1 MNVVRK
7 QLDNQAIGVL
17 PLLLFLFLNNYF
29 SYLLS
34 FVVGASCCVGC
45 FALFRLLREKGVYQ
59 FLLLP
64 VAATFVLYSIFL
76 FLKVEPTLFLY
87 SPLVA
92 ELLFV
97 VMLTLCG
104 FTRHSALRWARDSK
118 WPVYRR
124 IAVRSALNE
133 SYFLAQLLQGLYTL
147 HLFAILFYAILPES
161 VRSMRVERFLNWEL
175 GWMIGVLVFF
185 YEQVRLWLMNG
196 NLQKEMWL
204 PVLGDQG
211 KVIGCIARSVSRSLP
226 KKYCHPIVRVA
237 VVFNGMIYLARR
249 PREEY
254 VSPDTIDH
262 PMHSYVLFRHSVAS
276 TLKETVGSLA
286 RDKSLPLRLLIR
298 YTFENE
304 KVKHFVSLYI
314 IRLRTEEQLARC
326 ERRDG
331 KLWTPK
337 QIEENLSSGIF
348 SEYFVQE
355 FPLLRNTVLATA
367 FPPPPNP

>member
-1 MNVVRK
+1 MV
-7 QLDNQAIGVL
+7 QVL
-17 PLLLFLFLNNYF
+17 
-29 SYLLS
+29 
-34 FVVGASCCVGC
+34 
-45 FALFRLLREKGVYQ
+45 Q
-59 FLLLP
+59 
-64 VAATFVLYSIFL
+64 
-76 FLKVEPTLFLY
+76 
-87 SPLVA
+87 
-92 ELLFV
+92 LFV

-161 VRSMRVERFLNWEL
+161 ARSMRVERFLNWEL

-326 ERRDG
+326 ESRDG

>member
-161 VRSMRVERFLNWEL
+161 ARSMRVRACCLSIL
-175 GWMIGVLVFF
+175 
-185 YEQVRLWLMNG
+185 
-196 NLQKEMWL
+196 
-204 PVLGDQG
+204 
-211 KVIGCIARSVSRSLP
+211 
-226 KKYCHPIVRVA
+226 
-237 VVFNGMIYLARR
+237 
-249 PREEY
+249 
-254 VSPDTIDH
+254 
-262 PMHSYVLFRHSVAS
+262 
-276 TLKETVGSLA
+276 
-286 RDKSLPLRLLIR
+286 LR
-298 YTFENE
+298 
-304 KVKHFVSLYI
+304 
-314 IRLRTEEQLARC
+314 ARC
-326 ERRDG
+326 
-331 KLWTPK
+331 T
-337 QIEENLSSGIF
+337 F
-348 SEYFVQE
+348 
-355 FPLLRNTVLATA
+355 TLAKRCARWPCSTQA
-367 FPPPPNP
+367 GGG